1 MFTIYREQ
9 QEQWR
14 QLRKQQEDELQQVIS
29 GTHHQLS
36 IVEDNLATDEDQ
48 AINQT
53 QVSMIRLNF

>member
-14 QLRKQQEDELQQVIS
+14 QLRKQQDDELQQVIS
-29 GTHHQLS
+29 GTHHQLG
-36 IVEDNLATDEDQ
+36 IVEDNLATDEGQ

-53 QVSMIRLNF
+53 QVSMIQLNF